1 MSPMFLD
8 RTVHGYRVM
17 VQVRGQIMGFI
28 VDAVSDVLNVAG
40 ADIQPS
46 PNFSIG
52 QVDTAFLN
60 GLAKVGEKLVILLDI
75 EKVLTAADTAGVTQ
89 AALEPGSWN

>member
-1 MSPMFLD
+1 M
-8 RTVHGYRVM
+8 
-17 VQVRGQIMGFI
+17 
-28 VDAVSDVLNVAG
+28 
-40 ADIQPS
+40 
-46 PNFSIG
+46 G

>member
-1 MSPMFLD
+1 
-8 RTVHGYRVM
+8 
-17 VQVRGQIMGFI
+17 MGFI
-28 VDAVSDVLNVAG
+28 VDAISDVLNVAS
-40 ADIQPS
+40 ADIQPTPDLS
-46 PNFSIG
+46 PVG

-89 AALEPGSWN
+89 AALEPG